1 VTLGALLRG
10 IEGGIVETRII
21 RAAYGVQAR
30 EPWTPEVHEQ
40 GELKRTAEK
49 NKVWSEVEGEWK
61 CDNIVSW
68 YVKKSEAF
76 TNEKIVVFP
85 FYRALSSLDDLVFR
99 TTLISYAGDD
109 EKPPYFINPGIYS
122 RLRRPH
128 RTENGKLTVV
138 KTDTKVVGTLVSDLS
153 KIPKEKF
160 EVTHSSRG
168 SYYKIWFQVEMRF
181 EAMITFRL
189 RFDGEILGEIAL
201 DYSHSR

>member
-1 VTLGALLRG
+1 
-10 IEGGIVETRII
+10 
-21 RAAYGVQAR
+21 
-30 EPWTPEVHEQ
+30 
-40 GELKRTAEK
+40 
-49 NKVWSEVEGEWK
+49 VWSEVEGEWK

-109 EKPPYFINPGIYS
+109 EKPPYFINP
-122 RLRRPH
+122 
-128 RTENGKLTVV
+128 
-138 KTDTKVVGTLVSDLS
+138 DTKVVGTLVSDLS